1 MKVAQLL
8 DCFARGR
15 TSLADAQR
23 LNAEPLARQ
32 LARGQACADQPT
44 LGEWLRVPPR
54 QSLPPSGGWGG
65 SSFQGVRRPAAL
77 VTHARRVAVP
87 AAWLGGGNKGKRAGG
102 RPPRRAAR
110 QAEALAAD
118 PRTSSVR
125 TECGLG
131 QGKRSVIGTRKT
143 FGSRPRAR
151 CPRCCAT
158 ANPTDP
164 TPAGNVAPHF
174 SKKIAAIR
182 VHACWLRIQGR
193 RKLVRFLLPSRRRDR
208 MML

>member
-44 LGEWLRVPPR
+44 LGDWLRVPPR

-77 VTHARRVAVP
+77 VTHARRLAVP
-87 AAWLGGGNKGKRAGG
+87 AAWLGVGTRGSALGADPHGGPPGRLKPSPQTHELRPSEPSAASVRESGLSSEREKPSGHARAPVARAAAPLPTRPIP
-102 RPPRRAAR
+102 RPPATWRRIFPKKSPPSAFT
-110 QAEALAAD
+110 LA
-118 PRTSSVR
+118 
-125 TECGLG
+125 
-131 QGKRSVIGTRKT
+131 
-143 FGSRPRAR
+143 GSGFRG
-151 CPRCCAT
+151 
-158 ANPTDP
+158 
-164 TPAGNVAPHF
+164 AGN
-174 SKKIAAIR
+174 
-182 VHACWLRIQGR
+182 W
-193 RKLVRFLLPSRRRDR
+193 
-208 MML
+208 